1 MKVEAEIFLDEN
13 QAAENV
19 SHSPRL
25 NGVGWPTVLP
35 TVEGTGELVE
45 SDTPAGAPPANL
57 LSPPPPKLEPVLSPC
72 LLARVLGTAEPPPN

>member
-1 MKVEAEIFLDEN
+1 MEAERFSDEN

-45 SDTPAGAPPANL
+45 SETPAGAAPANFV
-57 LSPPPPKLEPVLSPC
+57 SPPPPKLEPELSAC

>member
-1 MKVEAEIFLDEN
+1 MKVEAEIFSDEN

-45 SDTPAGAPPANL
+45 SETPAGAAPANFV
-57 LSPPPPKLEPVLSPC
+57 SPPPPKLEPELSAC

>member
-1 MKVEAEIFLDEN
+1 MKVEAEMFSDEN

-45 SDTPAGAPPANL
+45 SETPAGAAPANFV
-57 LSPPPPKLEPVLSPC
+57 SPPPPKLEPEVSAC